1 MRLTRE
7 GLKTKHGR
15 VKPSRACLY
24 YRTIV
29 LLSQEGKEI
38 YYEVMKTKSGIED
51 PQRGCCC
58 GLRFLGRWEWT
69 IIGREI
75 LSQEKDEGE

>member
-7 GLKTKHGR
+7 GFKQKNGKE
-15 VKPSRACLY
+15 KPSRAWLY

-29 LLSQEGKEI
+29 LLSQEGEEI

-58 GLRFLGRWEWT
+58 GLRFLGRWECT
-69 IIGREI
+69 IIGCEI
-75 LSQEKDEGE
+75 QSRDEGE